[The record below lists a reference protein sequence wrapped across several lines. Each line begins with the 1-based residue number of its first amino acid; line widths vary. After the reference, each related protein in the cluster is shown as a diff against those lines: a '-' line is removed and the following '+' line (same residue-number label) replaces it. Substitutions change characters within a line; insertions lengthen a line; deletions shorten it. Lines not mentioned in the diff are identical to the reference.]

1 VGLVSGPS
9 FRMTTRS
16 SYLCLLSCFEGN
28 VQGHNTEPN
37 SVGFGGFQIQHELTP
52 EGFELYGMPMITS
65 VWIICF
71 VCFMNYSS
79 INASW
84 KSVPCAFSWEITI
97 NFHLGTVLSAID
109 PCCL

>member
-1 VGLVSGPS
+1 
-9 FRMTTRS
+9 MTTRS

-28 VQGHNTEPN
+28 VQGHNTEPKP
-37 SVGFGGFQIQHELTP
+37 VGFGGFQIQHEPTS
-52 EGFELYGMPMITS
+52 EVFELYAMPMITS
-65 VWIICF
+65 VWIICS

-84 KSVPCAFSWEITI
+84 KVCHVLSWEITI
-97 NFHLGTVLSAID
+97 NFHLGKILSAID